1 MLVEDTSENCPSVT
15 EVQRDNVTG
24 RMKCWMLTVGAPIA
38 ASSQFPPAPFF
49 CCEAELRHDSG
60 RYHRPSSGVG
70 KRFKTFI
77 ECDSALSFP
86 RRAVRIDT
94 QQSRRAVVDAMKTI
108 TS

>member
-38 ASSQFPPAPFF
+38 ASSQFPQ
-49 CCEAELRHDSG
+49 LRHDSG